1 MKKLIILTVAGLL
14 LGLAGAVGIVVVREK
29 QARAAALPAAADS
42 AALHADSAGLAA
54 PHDSAAVDSAT
65 AHLAQGDSAA
75 VETLAHTDSV
85 GALAA
90 SAAAD
95 SGRALPAPVT
105 RPDSLR
111 AEVIAASGRPAGPD
125 EQRLARIFAAMRP
138 EEAAR
143 VLEQMTDPEIRL
155 LLSHLRERQAA
166 AIMSSIAPERAA
178 VISSAVIRGER
189 SSP

>member
-1 MKKLIILTVAGLL
+1 MKKLIILTIVGLL

-29 QARAAALPAAADS
+29 QARAAAVTLAADS
-42 AALHADSAGLAA
+42 AGLHADSAVAGAA
-54 PHDSAAVDSAT
+54 HDSAAVDST
-65 AHLAQGDSAA
+65 AHLAHGDSAA
-75 VETLAHTDSV
+75 IDSLATAAPATDS
-85 GALAA
+85 AA
-90 SAAAD
+90 PAAAP
-95 SGRALPAPVT
+95 GTAARTPVS

-111 AEVIAASGRPAGPD
+111 AEVIAASGPAGPD